1 LAPKTSSATFQFASL
16 IKANRLGTLV
26 GEPTGGNQRGING
39 GAFFF
44 LRLPESGLEADIPL
58 IGYFPDKAMPD
69 AGITPDVLAPV
80 TARDIASG
88 RDAAMER
95 ALTL

>member
-1 LAPKTSSATFQFASL
+1 MS
-16 IKANRLGTLV
+16 TLSP
-26 GEPTGGNQRGING
+26 EM
-39 GAFFF
+39 
-44 LRLPESGLEADIPL
+44 LPETESGVEADIPL

-69 AGITPDVLAPV
+69 AGITPDVLAAV

-95 ALTL
+95 AMGSQKA